1 MQVKIK
7 KDYST
12 FLLTEFVAFI
22 QEKYKIE
29 STFKII
35 DSKSSWEIYKPYFN
49 LQIYTPEEATKYN
62 TIYVLNCC
70 YLKITRK
77 LYKN

>member
-35 DSKSSWEIYKPYFN
+35 DSKASWEIYKPYFN
-49 LQIYTPEEATKYN
+49 LQIYTPEETNKYN